1 MVTRAD
7 SPAAIPTVH
16 AVTDDRILTRPG
28 FVARAWTI
36 MHVLGKAG
44 AVHLRASSLSASRL
58 YEIAAALAPL
68 QDTTGCWLAVNDRV
82 DIAAAAGARAVQLTS
97 RSMSVADAGIAAPKL
112 AVGASVHALD
122 EALVAAGEGASW
134 LVAGNVFETPSH
146 PGAPGRGLAL
156 LEEIGQATRL
166 PCIAIGGIKPEH
178 ARILRAAGVHGVA
191 AIRGIWDADDAE
203 HAATEY
209 LSAYDG
215 SGMSR

>member
-1 MVTRAD
+1 MVASAYHL
-7 SPAAIPTVH
+7 SPVPTVH

-44 AVHLRASSLSASRL
+44 AVHLRTSTLSAARL
-58 YEIAAALAPL
+58 HEIAVALAPL

-97 RSMSVADAGIAAPKL
+97 RSIGVADARIAAPQL
-112 AVGASVHALD
+112 AVGASVHALN
-122 EALVAAGEGASW
+122 EALAAAEEGAMW

-146 PGAPGRGLAL
+146 PGAPGRGMAL
-156 LEEIGQATRL
+156 LEEISHATKL

-203 HAATEY
+203 RAATEY

-215 SGMSR
+215 SGM

>member
-1 MVTRAD
+1 MVARAYT
-7 SPAAIPTVH
+7 PAAIPTVH

-36 MHVLGKAG
+36 MHVLGTAG
-44 AVHLRASSLSASRL
+44 AVHIRASSLSAARL
-58 YEIAAALAPL
+58 YEIAVALAPL

-82 DIAAAAGARAVQLTS
+82 DVAAAAGARAVQLTS
-97 RSMSVADAGIAAPKL
+97 RSIGVADAGIAAPQL
-112 AVGASVHALD
+112 AIGASVHALD
-122 EALVAAGEGASW
+122 EALLAASQGARW
-134 LVAGNVFETPSH
+134 LVAGNVFETASH
-146 PGAPGRGLAL
+146 PGAPGRGLTL
-156 LEEIGQATRL
+156 LEEMSQATKL